1 MDKVIGIDL
10 GTTNSCVAVM
20 INKHSAG
27 VPTTVIP
34 NKAGYRITPSFFA
47 ITKDNKKLVGNLAKR
62 QAVINPENT
71 VFGFK
76 RLIGRR
82 FDSHEVEAAGKNVA
96 YHLTRGPNDDVRLNI
111 AGKDY
116 SIPEVS
122 AMILIEMKKVA
133 EEYLSEDIK
142 EAVITVPAYFNDNQ
156 RQATK
161 DAGKIAGLDV
171 LRIINEP
178 TAAAIA
184 YGLNRRADSEKVL
197 VYDFG
202 GGTFDVSILEI
213 HKGVFEVIS
222 TAGDTYLGGE
232 DIDNKLIQL
241 FISEIKETI
250 GVDLSSDRMALQR
263 LRETA
268 EKTKIELSGSMES
281 MVNLPFI
288 AYDKTGPRHY
298 TRRITRQELEQ
309 LSVDLIDRTI
319 EVVND
324 ALKNAQLKKGDI
336 DEIILVGGQTRM
348 PLLVNKIKK
357 FLGKASH
364 KGVNPDEV
372 VAIGAAIDATSLAE
386 GSDSMLLL
394 DVTPLSLGI
403 ETQGGEFAPII
414 ERNTTIP
421 VKKSHVFTTSYDNQT
436 AVRIR
441 VFQGQN
447 QLAEK
452 NELLGEF
459 ILSGVRTTI
468 KGEPKIEVS
477 FDIDN
482 NGIVNVSAVDLDTGL
497 ENKIEIMSSSK
508 LTEDEVKTMSD
519 EAHLYEIDLKD
530 E

>member
-1 MDKVIGIDL
+1 MGKVIGIDL

-20 INKHSAG
+20 INKQP
-27 VPTTVIP
+27 VVIA

-71 VFGFK
+71 VFAFK

-82 FDSHEVEAAGKNVA
+82 FDSHEVEVAQKSVA
-96 YHLTRGPNDDVRLNI
+96 YHLVKGPNDDVRITI

-133 EEYLSEDIK
+133 EEYLSEEVT
-142 EAVITVPAYFNDNQ
+142 EAIITVPAYFNDNQ

-171 LRIINEP
+171 LRIVNEP

-184 YGLNRRADSEKVL
+184 YGLNRHVESEKVL
-197 VYDFG
+197 IYDFG

-232 DIDNKLIQL
+232 DIDNRLIQL
-241 FISEIKETI
+241 FIKEIRDSL
-250 GVDLSSDRMALQR
+250 GVDLGSDRMALQR
-263 LRETA
+263 LKEAA
-268 EKTKIELSGSMES
+268 EKAKIELSGGQES
-281 MVNLPFI
+281 IVNLPFI
-288 AYDKTGPRHY
+288 AYDKSGPRHY
-298 TRRITRQELEQ
+298 TRRITRHELEQ
-309 LSVDLIDRTI
+309 LSEDMVDKTI
-319 EVVND
+319 GIVKQAIE
-324 ALKNAQLKKGDI
+324 NAKLATADI
-336 DEIILVGGQTRM
+336 NEIVLVGGQTRM
-348 PLLVNKIKK
+348 PLIAEKVKK
-357 FLGKASH
+357 FFGRASH

-372 VAIGAAIDATSLAE
+372 VAIGAAIDAVSLTA
-386 GSDSMLLL
+386 GSSDMLLL

-403 ETQGGEFAPII
+403 ETHGGQFAKVI

-421 VKKSHVFTTSYDNQT
+421 VKKSHTFTTSYENQT

-441 VFQGQN
+441 VYQGEN
-447 QLAEK
+447 DTAEE

-459 ILSGVRTTI
+459 ILSGIRMTK
-468 KGEPKIEVS
+468 KGEPRIEVS

-497 ENKIEIMSSSK
+497 ENKIEIVSSSK
-508 LTEDEVKTMSD
+508 LTDEEIKVMSD
-519 EAHLYEIDLKD
+519 EAHLYEVDLRD

>member
-1 MDKVIGIDL
+1 MSKVIGIDL

-20 INKHSAG
+20 INKQPA
-27 VPTTVIP
+27 VIA
-34 NKAGYRITPSFFA
+34 NKAGYRITPSYFA

-71 VFGFK
+71 VFAFK

-82 FDSHEVEAAGKNVA
+82 FDSHEVQVAQKSVA
-96 YHLTRGPNDDVRLNI
+96 YHLVNGPNDDVRISI

-133 EEYLSEDIK
+133 EEYLSEEVK

-184 YGLNRRADSEKVL
+184 YGLNRHVDNEKVL
-197 VYDFG
+197 IYDFG

-222 TAGDTYLGGE
+222 TSGDTYLGGE
-232 DIDNKLIQL
+232 DIDNRLIQL
-241 FISEIKETI
+241 FIKEIQDTLN
-250 GVDLSSDRMALQR
+250 VDLGSDRMALQR
-263 LRETA
+263 LKEAA
-268 EKTKIELSGSMES
+268 EKTKIELSGGMES

-298 TRRITRQELEQ
+298 TRRFTRHELEQ
-309 LSVDLIDRTI
+309 HIEDIVDKTI
-319 EVVND
+319 GIVKQAIGD
-324 ALKNAQLKKGDI
+324 ARLNTTDI
-336 DEIILVGGQTRM
+336 NEIILVGGQTRM
-348 PLLVNKIKK
+348 PLIMEKVKK
-357 FLGKASH
+357 FFGRASH
-364 KGVNPDEV
+364 RGVNPDEV
-372 VAIGAAIDATSLAE
+372 VAIGAAIDAVSLTA
-386 GSDSMLLL
+386 GSNDMLLL

-403 ETQGGEFAPII
+403 ETHGGEFAKII
-414 ERNTTIP
+414 DKNTTVP
-421 VKKSHVFTTSYDNQT
+421 VKKSHIFTTSYDNQS

-441 VFQGQN
+441 VFQGES
-447 QLAEK
+447 ATADE

-459 ILSGVRTTI
+459 ILSGIRMTK
-468 KGEPKIEVS
+468 KGEPRIEVS

-497 ENKIEIMSSSK
+497 ESKIEIVSSSK
-508 LTEDEVKTMSD
+508 LTEEEIKAMSD
-519 EAHLYEIDLKD
+519 EAHLYEVDLRD

>member
-1 MDKVIGIDL
+1 MSKVIGIDL

-20 INKHSAG
+20 MNKQP
-27 VPTTVIP
+27 VVIP
-34 NKAGYRITPSFFA
+34 NKAGYRITPSYFA

-62 QAVINPENT
+62 QAVINPDNT
-71 VFGFK
+71 VFAFK

-82 FDSHEVEAAGKNVA
+82 FDSQEVAVAKKNLSYA
-96 YHLTRGPNDDVRLNI
+96 LSKGPNDDVRVNI
-111 AGKDY
+111 SGKDF
-116 SIPEVS
+116 SIPEIS

-133 EEYLSEDIK
+133 EEYLSEEVK

-171 LRIINEP
+171 MRIINEP

-184 YGLNRRADSEKVL
+184 YGLNRRVDSEKVL

-232 DIDNKLIQL
+232 DIDNRLIQM
-241 FISEIKETI
+241 FIKEIKDTI
-250 GVDLSSDRMALQR
+250 GVDLGSDRMALQR
-263 LRETA
+263 LKEAA

-298 TRRITRQELEQ
+298 TRRVTRQELEG
-309 LSVDLIDRTI
+309 LSGDLVDKTLHIVK
-319 EVVND
+319 EV
-324 ALKNAQLKKGDI
+324 LKNAQLNPGDI
-336 DEIILVGGQTRM
+336 NEIILVGGQTRM
-348 PLLVNKIKK
+348 PSLVEKVRK
-357 FLGKASH
+357 FFGKASH

-372 VAIGAAIDATSLAE
+372 VAVGAALDASSLSEGTS
-386 GSDSMLLL
+386 DMLLL

-403 ETQGGEFAPII
+403 ETHGGEFAKII
-414 ERNTTIP
+414 DRNTTIP
-421 VKKSHVFTTSYDNQT
+421 VKKCHVFTTSYDNQT

-441 VFQGQN
+441 VFQGEN
-447 QLAEK
+447 TVAEE

-459 ILSGVRTTI
+459 ILSGIRMTK

-482 NGIVNVSAVDLDTGL
+482 NGIVNVTAVDMDTGL
-497 ENKIEIMSSSK
+497 ENRIEIMSSSK
-508 LTEDEVKTMSD
+508 LTEDEIKTMSD

>member
-1 MDKVIGIDL
+1 MSKVIGIDL
-10 GTTNSCVAVM
+10 GTTNSCVAMMV
-20 INKHSAG
+20 NKQP
-27 VPTTVIP
+27 VVIP
-34 NKAGYRITPSFFA
+34 NKAGYRITPSYFA

-62 QAVINPENT
+62 QAVINPDNT
-71 VFGFK
+71 VFAFK

-82 FDSHEVEAAGKNVA
+82 FDAPESEVAQKNVA
-96 YHLTRGPNDDVRLNI
+96 YRLIKGPNEDVRINI

-116 SIPEVS
+116 SIPEIS

-133 EEYLSEDIK
+133 EEYLSEEVK

-161 DAGKIAGLDV
+161 DAGKIAGLDI

-184 YGLNRRADSEKVL
+184 YGLNRHVDNEKVL

-222 TAGDTYLGGE
+222 TSGDTYLGGE
-232 DIDNKLIQL
+232 DIDNRLIQL
-241 FISEIKETI
+241 FLKEIKDTI
-250 GVDLSSDRMALQR
+250 NIDLVSDRMALQR
-263 LRETA
+263 LKEAA
-268 EKTKIELSGSMES
+268 EKAKIELSGGMES

-298 TRRITRQELEQ
+298 TRRITRHELEQ
-309 LSVDLIDRTI
+309 LSVDLIDKTI
-319 EVVND
+319 GIVKQ
-324 ALKNAQLKKGDI
+324 ALENAKLSTSDI
-336 DEIILVGGQTRM
+336 NEIILVGGQTRM
-348 PLLVNKIKK
+348 PLLVEKVKK
-357 FLGKASH
+357 FFGKASH

-372 VAIGAAIDATSLAE
+372 VAIGAAIDAVALAE
-386 GSDSMLLL
+386 GSSDMLLL

-403 ETQGGEFAPII
+403 ETHGGEFAKII

-421 VKKSHVFTTSYDNQT
+421 VKKSHVFTTSYDNQS

-441 VFQGQN
+441 VFQGESKS
-447 QLAEK
+447 AED

-459 ILSGVRTTI
+459 ILSGIRMTK
-468 KGEPKIEVS
+468 KGEPRIDVS

-508 LTEDEVKTMSD
+508 LTEDEIKTMSD

>member
-1 MDKVIGIDL
+1 MGKVIGIDL

-20 INKHSAG
+20 LNNQA
-27 VPTTVIP
+27 VVIP
-34 NKAGYRITPSFFA
+34 NKAGYRITPSYFA

-71 VFGFK
+71 VFAFK

-82 FDSHEVEAAGKNVA
+82 FDSKEVEVAQKNVA
-96 YHLTRGPNDDVRLNI
+96 YKLTRGPNDDVRVNI

-116 SIPEVS
+116 SIPEIS

-133 EEYLSEDIK
+133 EEYLSEEVK

-161 DAGKIAGLDV
+161 DAGRIAGLDV
-171 LRIINEP
+171 MRIINEP

-184 YGLNRRADSEKVL
+184 YGLNRHVDSEKVL

-232 DIDNKLIQL
+232 DIDNRLIQL
-241 FISEIKETI
+241 FIKEIKETI
-250 GVDLSSDRMALQR
+250 GVDLSADRMALQR
-263 LRETA
+263 LKEAA
-268 EKTKIELSGSMES
+268 EKAKIELSGAMES
-281 MVNLPFI
+281 MINLPFI

-298 TRRITRQELEQ
+298 TRRITRKELE
-309 LSVDLIDRTI
+309 LMSEDLIDKTI
-319 EVVND
+319 EIVKE
-324 ALKNAQLKKGDI
+324 ALNNASLKASDI
-336 DEIILVGGQTRM
+336 NEIILVGGQTRM
-348 PLLVNKIKK
+348 PLLVEKIRK
-357 FLGKASH
+357 FFGKASH

-372 VAIGAAIDATSLAE
+372 VAIGAAIDGASLSE
-386 GSDSMLLL
+386 GSNEMLLL

-403 ETQGGEFAPII
+403 ETHGGQFAKII

-421 VKKSHVFTTSYDNQT
+421 VKKSHTFTTSYDNQT

-441 VFQGQN
+441 VFQGEN
-447 QLAEK
+447 QMAEE

-459 ILSGVRTTI
+459 VLSGIRMAR
-468 KGEPKIEVS
+468 KGEPRIEVS

-497 ENKIEIMSSSK
+497 ENKIEITSSSK
-508 LTEDEVKTMSD
+508 LTEDEIKVMSE
-519 EAHLYEIDLKD
+519 EAQLYEIDLKD

>member
-1 MDKVIGIDL
+1 MSKVIGIDL

-20 INKHSAG
+20 ANKQPI
-27 VPTTVIP
+27 VVP
-34 NKAGYRITPSFFA
+34 NKAGYRITPSYFA

-62 QAVINPENT
+62 QAVINPDNT
-71 VFGFK
+71 VFAFK

-82 FDSHEVEAAGKNVA
+82 FDSQEVEVAKKNIA
-96 YHLTRGPNDDVRLNI
+96 YKLTQGPNEDVRI
-111 AGKDY
+111 TISGKDY

-133 EEYLSEDIK
+133 EEYLSEEVK

-171 LRIINEP
+171 MRIINEP

-184 YGLNRRADSEKVL
+184 YGLNRHVDNEKVL

-232 DIDNKLIQL
+232 DIDNRLIQL
-241 FISEIKETI
+241 FIKEIKETI
-250 GVDLSSDRMALQR
+250 GADLGSDRMALQR
-263 LRETA
+263 LKEA
-268 EKTKIELSGSMES
+268 GEKTKIELSGAMES
-281 MVNLPFI
+281 TVNLPFI

-298 TRRITRQELEQ
+298 TRRITRNELEQ
-309 LSVDLIDRTI
+309 LSEDLISKTI
-319 EVVND
+319 DIVQE
-324 ALKNAQLKKGDI
+324 ALKNAGIKSTDI
-336 DEIILVGGQTRM
+336 NEIILVGGQTRM
-348 PLLVNKIKK
+348 PLLVERVKK
-357 FLGKASH
+357 FFGKASH

-372 VAIGAAIDATSLAE
+372 VAIGAAIDGAALSE
-386 GSDSMLLL
+386 GSSDMLLL

-403 ETQGGEFAPII
+403 ETHGGEFAKII

-421 VKKSHVFTTSYDNQT
+421 VKKSHTFTTSYDNQT

-441 VFQGQN
+441 VFQGEN
-447 QLAEK
+447 QSAED

-459 ILSGVRTTI
+459 ILSGIRMTK
-468 KGEPKIEVS
+468 KGEPRIDVS

-482 NGIVNVSAVDLDTGL
+482 NGIVNVSAIDIDTGL
-497 ENKIEIMSSSK
+497 ESKIEIMSSSK
-508 LTEDEVKTMSD
+508 LTEDEIKVMSD

-530 E
+530 EE